1 MAAPGDV
8 YEREL
13 KSILMGERSAVKKMV
28 KTCDSMETAGYM
40 RISLDPFLVI
50 RAAGS
55 LGVDLVALR
64 WDFSF
69 PIEVKSSSDSIL
81 HFSKSQRLI
90 DQADKML
97 SDCQKSHLVP
107 IYAYRLKGVR
117 GDPWRVFTIPTDHEY
132 KGRHAILYRR
142 MPKIGVTS
150 EGNYIMRW
158 EEGMKLSD
166 LILYLGMSDY
176 SSGRGTTVRTHRVH
190 QCSVKESHHPVS
202 FRAGHARRIYNRGVV
217 T

>member
-1 MAAPGDV
+1 MAAPGDT

-13 KSILMGERSAVKKMV
+13 KALLSGEEKAVNRMI
-28 KTCDSMETAGYM
+28 KTCDVAEATAYRSMM
-40 RISLDPFLVI
+40 DRPFLVI

-69 PIEVKSSSDSIL
+69 PIEVKSSSDSTL
-81 HFSKSQRLI
+81 HFSKSQRLT
-90 DQADKML
+90 DQADRML
-97 SDCQKSHLVP
+97 DDCKRSHLVP
-107 IYAYRLKGVR
+107 IYAFRLKGVH

-132 KGRHAILYRR
+132 KGRHATLYRR
-142 MPKIGVTS
+142 MPKIGTTS

-166 LILYLGMSDY
+166 MFLYLSMSDY
-176 SSGRGTTVRTHRVH
+176 SAV
-190 QCSVKESHHPVS
+190 
-202 FRAGHARRIYNRGVV
+202 
-217 T
+217 